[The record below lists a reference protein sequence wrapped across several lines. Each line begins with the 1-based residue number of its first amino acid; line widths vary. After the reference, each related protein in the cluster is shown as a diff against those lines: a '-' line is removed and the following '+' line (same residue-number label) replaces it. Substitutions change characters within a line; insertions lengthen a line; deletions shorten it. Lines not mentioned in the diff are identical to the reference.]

1 MNKLLL
7 TLLFA
12 IGISAVTQP
21 AMAHRAAD
29 DLLAMFV
36 VAVVLMTQ
44 LVMFVAVVTSIP
56 LDTNKLSN
64 LSLNQAVLTV
74 LN

>member
-12 IGISAVTQP
+12 IGISAVTPP
-21 AMAHRAAD
+21 AMAHRAAN
-29 DLLAMFV
+29 DLLSMFV
-36 VAVVLMTQ
+36 MAVVRMTQ
-44 LVMFVAVVTSIP
+44 LVMFVAVLTSIL

-64 LSLNQAVLTV
+64 LSLNQAVVAV

>member
-12 IGISAVTQP
+12 IGISAVTQT

-36 VAVVLMTQ
+36 VAMVLTTQ
-44 LVMFVAVVTSIP
+44 LVIFVAVVTSI
-56 LDTNKLSN
+56 LLETNKLSN
-64 LSLNQAVLTV
+64 LSLNQAVVTP

>member
-12 IGISAVTQP
+12 IGISAVTP
-21 AMAHRAAD
+21 PVMAHRAAD

-36 VAVVLMTQ
+36 VAVVLTTQ
-44 LVMFVAVVTSIP
+44 LLMFVAVLTSIL
-56 LDTNKLSN
+56 LDTNKLS
-64 LSLNQAVLTV
+64 SISFDQAVVAV